1 MTTRIHA
8 ISILLLL
15 AIGLVSCSTD
25 AKDRTASYPFDGD
38 RAFGYLEDQVAFGPR
53 NPGSEGA
60 RKALSYF
67 INHFR
72 ELTDSVRFQQFEFT
86 DTILDTTY
94 TLTNVIARLDPLKSP
109 RVIFCAHW
117 DTRPRADEETDSSQI
132 AKPIPGANDGAS
144 GCAVLMEV
152 ANSLG
157 KIESRYGVDIVL
169 FDAEDYGEEGHLDYY
184 CIGSKFFAS
193 NLKSRNPY
201 AFGVL
206 VDLVGD
212 KDLRI
217 YREQYSQA
225 YAPRITNM
233 VWQTAHEIGATGFV
247 DSIKHRV
254 YDDHLPLI
262 DRGIPT
268 TNIIDF
274 DYPYWHTHEDTP
286 DKCSPESLEEVGKVL
301 VALLAN

>member
-1 MTTRIHA
+1 MVKRTHA
-8 ISILLLL
+8 FTALILIALCLN
-15 AIGLVSCSTD
+15 ACSNESDKQT
-25 AKDRTASYPFDGD
+25 KYPFDGE
-38 RAFGYLEDQVAFGPR
+38 RAFGYLEDQVSFGPR

-60 RKALSYF
+60 KQALSYYLS
-67 INHFR
+67 HFR
-72 ELTDSVRFQQFEFT
+72 EFTDSVRFQQFEFT

-94 TLTNVIARLDPLKSP
+94 TLTNVIAKLDPLKTP
-109 RVIFCAHW
+109 RVILCAHW
-117 DTRPRADEETDSSQI
+117 DTRPRADKETEPSQI
-132 AKPIPGANDGAS
+132 AKPILRANDGAS
-144 GCAVLMEV
+144 GCAVLMEL
-152 ANSLG
+152 ANSLQE
-157 KIESRYGVDIVL
+157 IDTRYGVDIVL
-169 FDAEDYGEEGHLDYY
+169 FDAEDYGEDGHLDYY
-184 CIGSKFFAS
+184 CIGSKFFVS
-193 NLKSRNPY
+193 NLRSNNPY

-212 KDLRI
+212 RDLRI

-225 YAPRITNM
+225 YAPRITSM
-233 VWQTAHEIGATGFV
+233 VWETARKIGATSFV

-274 DYPYWHTHEDTP
+274 DYDYWHTHGDTP

-301 VALLAN
+301 VALLAR

>member
-1 MTTRIHA
+1 MLRRIHTVTA
-8 ISILLLL
+8 LILIALTLT
-15 AIGLVSCSTD
+15 ACSNESDKQT
-25 AKDRTASYPFDGD
+25 TYPFDGE
-38 RAFGYLEDQVAFGPR
+38 RAFGYLEKQVSFGPR
-53 NPGSEGA
+53 NPGSEGSK
-60 RKALSYF
+60 KALSYYLH
-67 INHFR
+67 HFR
-72 ELTDSVRFQQFEFT
+72 EFTDSVRFQQFEFT
-86 DTILDTTY
+86 DTIRDTTY

-109 RVIFCAHW
+109 RVILCAHW
-117 DTRPRADEETDSSQI
+117 DTRPRADMETDPSQI
-132 AKPIPGANDGAS
+132 AKPILGANDGAS

-152 ANSLG
+152 ANSLTQ
-157 KIESRYGVDIVL
+157 IESRYGVDIVL
-169 FDAEDYGEEGHLDYY
+169 FDGEDYGEEGHLDYY
-184 CIGSKFFAS
+184 CIGSKFFVS
-193 NLKSRNPY
+193 NLQSRNPY

-233 VWQTAHEIGATGFV
+233 VWQTARKTGAASFV

-274 DYPYWHTHEDTP
+274 DYPYWHTHGDTP